1 GRTRVGGAR
10 ARRGRLLRF
19 RAHRAGPERV
29 ADLRLD
35 RRLGRPRRQ
44 ARRPPGDER
53 GIARRVCA
61 RGDRGHRRNV
71 RLVRRAQ
78 PPRSSRARLP
88 GDRRT
93 ASRRNRGGGSGAPR
107 RWRRRDRGDR
117 GGGCVARDGVD
128 ARREVRGAFGGGAP
142 GRRRRR
148 RRGATR
154 DRRAH
159 GVGTLAVKGRG
170 LVGALERSW
179 SGEPG
184 SVPWSL
190 ALLPLAGAY
199 AIASGWARRTAD
211 RTRLA
216 AEGVYVVAVGN
227 LTAGGTG
234 KSSIARWLAAE
245 IAEAGGRGAVLLRG
259 HGADAAVDAPAAMP
273 DFAGM
278 SLAGAA
284 ARYGDEALAHRAA
297 LPRSVAVIVDPDRAR
312 AASSAR
318 RGYGATVAILD
329 DGWEQRRLAWNE
341 IWVTLDPSRPCGNG
355 HYLPAGPLRRP
366 PETLAR
372 ATVVAFLLESEEER
386 VSD

>member
-1 GRTRVGGAR
+1 M
-10 ARRGRLLRF
+10 
-19 RAHRAGPERV
+19 
-29 ADLRLD
+29 
-35 RRLGRPRRQ
+35 
-44 ARRPPGDER
+44 
-53 GIARRVCA
+53 
-61 RGDRGHRRNV
+61 
-71 RLVRRAQ
+71 
-78 PPRSSRARLP
+78 
-88 GDRRT
+88 
-93 ASRRNRGGGSGAPR
+93 
-107 RWRRRDRGDR
+107 
-117 GGGCVARDGVD
+117 
-128 ARREVRGAFGGGAP
+128 
-142 GRRRRR
+142 
-148 RRGATR
+148 
-154 DRRAH
+154 
-159 GVGTLAVKGRG
+159 KGRG
-170 LVGALERSW
+170 LVEALERSW

-259 HGADAAVDAPAAMP
+259 HGADAAVDAPAAVP

-366 PETLAR
+366 PETLAS
-372 ATVVAFLLESEEER
+372 ATVVAFLLESEADQ
-386 VSD
+386 VSDEASALVARHAPGATALRFRRTLRGVSAVGDPHPSPWPTAGFAAAGLLTAVGSPGRVERFARAAGIPVAAHEAYPDHAAASPARLRASLERLRARGASVALVTEKDEHRWILPDPSPLPIRVLRTGVLPLDSVATLLLPLRRAASGVC